1 MADFIVKDGV
11 GQVKQEASE
20 CPVIQ
25 DKKTVTIFVTENPAL
40 NYFRAIED
48 SDIEKYFSKYEGAE
62 LEKVLTEEVFEDL
75 YDDGY
80 TVSNMED
87 FADMQIEVDGIEF
100 NLYDD
105 ESTDS
110 DMEDSDDMD
119 EEEDFDDMDEEED
132 FDDMDEEEDFD
143 DMDEMDYPRNEVPF
157 SVIPTDPNKEMSFLK
172 WYKKG
177 NEGDVTY
184 FYVKHDNA
192 KRCLYSFEFDLEG
205 DFDPNK
211 LQLVPS
217 YDIDLTKFDE
227 EEDYSLDPC
236 KLSYDGQIIEGEVED
251 DAGSYGAD
259 YQIAKIVW
267 EKNSFRVEKLVDLWD
282 YDEMA
287 TLFDE

>member
-1 MADFIVKDGV
+1 MADFIEKDGV

-25 DKKTVTIFVTENPAL
+25 DKKTVTISVTENPNL
-40 NYFRAIED
+40 YYFLAIED

-62 LEKVLTEEVFEDL
+62 LAKVLTREVFEDWDKF
-75 YDDGY
+75 DDEF
-80 TVSNMED
+80 TVSNKED

-110 DMEDSDDMD
+110 DMEDS
-119 EEEDFDDMDEEED
+119 
-132 FDDMDEEEDFD
+132 DDMDEEEDFD

-267 EKNSFRVEKLVDLWD
+267 EKNSFRVEKLVDLWN

>member
-119 EEEDFDDMDEEED
+119 EEEDFDDMDE
-132 FDDMDEEEDFD
+132 
-143 DMDEMDYPRNEVPF
+143 MDYPRNEVPF

-184 FYVKHDNA
+184 LYVKHDNA

-267 EKNSFRVEKLVDLWD
+267 EKNSFRVEKLVDLWN

>member
-25 DKKTVTIFVTENPAL
+25 DKKTVTISVTENPNL
-40 NYFRAIED
+40 YYFLAIED

-62 LEKVLTEEVFEDL
+62 LAKVLTREVFEDWDKF
-75 YDDGY
+75 DDEF
-80 TVSNMED
+80 TVSNKED

-110 DMEDSDDMD
+110 DMEDS
-119 EEEDFDDMDEEED
+119 
-132 FDDMDEEEDFD
+132 DDMDEEEDFD

-267 EKNSFRVEKLVDLWD
+267 EKNSFRVEKLVDLWN